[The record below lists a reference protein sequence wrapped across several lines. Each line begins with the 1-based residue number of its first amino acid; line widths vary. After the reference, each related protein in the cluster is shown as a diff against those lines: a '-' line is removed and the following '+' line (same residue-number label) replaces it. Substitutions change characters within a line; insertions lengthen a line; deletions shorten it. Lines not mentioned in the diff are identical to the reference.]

1 VAAEHRRIAVGLVAA
16 AIGAAPRGPA
26 RLVCLRLHRR
36 RLEHRGIGEGDV
48 GGQRRVALGG
58 KAERGAARAGDA
70 AASVDERI
78 EHQVEELAPHLEAG
92 LLRAGRGLAGELRE
106 RVAEIGAG
114 QSEDGDEAGRQRA
127 AVVEEAV
134 ERIGDVELVAAQ
146 GAIRQRLLSR
156 CRGLL
161 SQHRGEIQ
169 DRVGAGIAERR
180 REARRQA

>member
-1 VAAEHRRIAVGLVAA
+1 MSSGSASRS
-16 AIGAAPRGPA
+16 GAKPSAGPGAPGPA
-26 RLVCLRLHRR
+26 T
-36 RLEHRGIGEGDV
+36 
-48 GGQRRVALGG
+48 
-58 KAERGAARAGDA
+58 
-70 AASVDERI
+70 SVDERI

-114 QSEDGDEAGRQRA
+114 QSEDRDEAGRQRA
-127 AVVEEAV
+127 AVVEKAV

-146 GAIRQRLLSR
+146 GAVRQRLLSR

-169 DRVGAGIAERR
+169 DR
-180 REARRQA
+180 

>member
-1 VAAEHRRIAVGLVAA
+1 MSEGSAASLSGAKPSAGPLV
-16 AIGAAPRGPA
+16 PA
-26 RLVCLRLHRR
+26 TN
-36 RLEHRGIGEGDV
+36 
-48 GGQRRVALGG
+48 
-58 KAERGAARAGDA
+58 

-92 LLRAGRGLAGELRE
+92 LLRAGGGLAGERRE

-146 GAIRQRLLSR
+146 GAIRQRLLVVR
-156 CRGLL
+156 LPKVPLRPPAADKIVYV
-161 SQHRGEIQ
+161 R
-169 DRVGAGIAERR
+169 AM
-180 REARRQA
+180 